1 MLNSES
7 FQESDVRIFCKSR
20 TYIRFSYVQVQVG
33 GYKSVVKTLTAAFLA
48 AYDSASQ
55 VWWSFKFPF
64 ILGSPFG
71 SNSCFGCFGPIA
83 SSLA

>member
-1 MLNSES
+1 MLSS
-7 FQESDVRIFCKSR
+7 DFFQESDVSIFCKSR

-55 VWWSFKFPF
+55 VCWSFKFSF
-64 ILGSPFG
+64 FLESPFG
-71 SNSCFGCFGPIA
+71 SNSCFGCFGLVA

>member
-1 MLNSES
+1 MLSS
-7 FQESDVRIFCKSR
+7 DFFQESDVSIFCKSR

-55 VWWSFKFPF
+55 V
-64 ILGSPFG
+64 
-71 SNSCFGCFGPIA
+71 C
-83 SSLA
+83 